1 MTPEPSPQGSSK
13 PKRPKWKIPFLIFL
27 LVFTIP
33 IAATVLFANGGRNL
47 TKLAALLHIDLSPK
61 EEEVVIRKGRV
72 HAPPA
77 RPPALS
83 RTFSSSETERLIPMN
98 FNRTGEEICLGLT
111 SVTPNATPTF
121 TPAAEDAWECTASVA
136 FPDIANSIFLQIRGA
151 EQRARTIRVKYNL
164 IDPAHLDGMFNQ
176 SLELIRY
183 IRPEIAMI
191 DLTGMKNAMGAGK
204 EKYIMFGTDRIS
216 LKQELMDAR
225 RYNLLITAAQ

>member
-13 PKRPKWKIPFLIFL
+13 PKRPAWKTPFVIFF

-47 TKLAALLHIDLSPK
+47 NKLAAIFHIDLSPK
-61 EEEVVIRKGRV
+61 KEEVVVRKGRV

-83 RTFSSSETERLIPMN
+83 RTFSPSETTRLVPMN
-98 FNRTGEEICLGLT
+98 LNRTGEEICLGLT
-111 SVTPNATPTF
+111 SVTPDATPTF
-121 TPAAEDAWECTASVA
+121 TPAGDDVWECTASIA
-136 FPDIANSIFLQIRGA
+136 FPDTANSIFLQIRGV

-164 IDPAHLDGMFNQ
+164 IDPLHVDEMFNQ
-176 SLELIRY
+176 SVQLIRY
-183 IRPEIAMI
+183 IRPEIAAI
-191 DLTGMKNAMGAGK
+191 DLTGMKTTMGTGK
-204 EKYIMFGTDRIS
+204 EKYIMLGTDRIS